1 MLFVK
6 CALQNN
12 WNFNIFYLFCIES
25 KLIDQE
31 TFICCSL
38 QIIFIYNRID
48 GTMTKENDKSDK
60 FESMSFIALIHHI
73 SKNKLKYSIKNPNR
87 IDMVHEGRYLI
98 QIYKKEN
105 LSQDDLADMFCQS
118 KGTIAKALRKLEDNG
133 YVERKID
140 ENNRRKYILKTTKDG
155 EKLAILLIK
164 DLEEWEK
171 NVGIDRLDDDTK
183 DQLRRIARKSEEILE
198 E

>member
-1 MLFVK
+1 
-6 CALQNN
+6 
-12 WNFNIFYLFCIES
+12 
-25 KLIDQE
+25 
-31 TFICCSL
+31 
-38 QIIFIYNRID
+38 
-48 GTMTKENDKSDK
+48 
-60 FESMSFIALIHHI
+60 MSFIALIHHI

-140 ENNRRKYILKTTKDG
+140 ENNRRKYILKTTKEG